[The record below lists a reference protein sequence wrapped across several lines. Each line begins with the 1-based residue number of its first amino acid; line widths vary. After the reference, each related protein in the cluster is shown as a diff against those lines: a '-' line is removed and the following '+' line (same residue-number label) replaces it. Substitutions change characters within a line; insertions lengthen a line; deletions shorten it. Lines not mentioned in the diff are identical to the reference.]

1 MKELSFKNSLMNI
14 IFIIA
19 FSGILYVPFIGDSH
33 LFDWDE
39 INFAEAAREMI
50 ETGDYLTV
58 RIDYEP
64 FHEKPP
70 LFIWLQVLSMKT
82 FGITEFAARFPNAI
96 IGIISMVILFSI
108 GRLLIDERF
117 GFLFVMAYTSS
128 ILPLF
133 YFKSGLI
140 DPLFNLLMFVSVWY
154 LFKSFNIKLLNKEQE
169 KFKIDYKFIVLA
181 GLFDGLAVLT
191 KGPVGFLLVV
201 LTFLI
206 FNAMNYKKM
215 KFPFLAYLLFGLI
228 SFIPI
233 ILWYIALAVQLG
245 DISIIYQFVEYQIR
259 LFSTGDAG
267 HGGPFYYHFLVLLFG
282 VFPASIFALRG
293 IRNTSSD
300 QNTKVFSIWMG
311 ILFFVVLIL
320 FSIVKTKIVHYS
332 SLAYFP
338 IAFFA
343 AKGMYNLIYNRLSW
357 KQSTNWLIA
366 IIGLPIAII
375 ISLLPFVMMNVEMI
389 LPKIKDKFTY
399 KILSGN
405 YFWEGNEWI
414 PGVLLLIGIVI
425 ALILMLRKKYLNGIV
440 ILYGFTTIFMVTLLP
455 FLVPKIEQ
463 YTQLTPITFYKS
475 LQNEDCYIF
484 PIGFKTY
491 AHYFYAETKFEQS
504 RASKNMSRDEWH
516 EYLLEGDVDKKVYF
530 ISKYSKYKELSQ
542 HPNLIEIF
550 NKNGWVGFVRK

>member
-1 MKELSFKNSLMNI
+1 MKEFSSKNSLMNF

-19 FSGILYVPFIGDSH
+19 FSSLLYIPFIGDSH

-70 LFIWLQVLSMKT
+70 LFIWLQVLSMKA
-82 FGITEFAARFPNAI
+82 FGITEFAARFPNSI
-96 IGIISMVILFSI
+96 IGIISMLVLFNL
-108 GRLLIDERF
+108 GRKLVDERF
-117 GFLFVMAYTSS
+117 GFLFVLAYTSS

-154 LFKSFNIKLLNKEQE
+154 LFKSFNLDLD
-169 KFKIDYKFIVLA
+169 KFQINYKYIVLA
-181 GLFDGLAVLT
+181 GIFDGLAVLT
-191 KGPVGFLLVV
+191 KGPVGFLLVI

-206 FNAMNYKKM
+206 YNVMNYKKM

-233 ILWYIALAVQLG
+233 ILWYVALAVQLG
-245 DISIIYQFVEYQIR
+245 DISIIYQFVKYQIR

-267 HGGPFYYHFLVLLFG
+267 HSGPFYYHFLVLLFG
-282 VFPASIFALRG
+282 VFPSSIFALRG
-293 IRNTSSD
+293 IRNTNNNSNIT
-300 QNTKVFSIWMG
+300 QFSVWMG

-320 FSIVKTKIVHYS
+320 FSIVKTKIIHYS

-343 AKGMYNLIYNRLSW
+343 AKGIYNLLYSRLNW
-357 KQSTNWLIA
+357 KPSTNWLIA

-375 ISLLPFVMMNVEMI
+375 TSLLPFAMMNIEMI

-414 PGVLLLIGIVI
+414 PGSLFLIGIII
-425 ALILMLRKKYLNGIV
+425 ALILFIRKKYLNGIV
-440 ILYGFTTIFMVTLLP
+440 ILYAFTTIFMVTLLP
-455 FLVPKIEQ
+455 FLIPKIEQ

-475 LQNEDCYIF
+475 LQNEDCYIY
-484 PIGFKTY
+484 PYSFKTY
-491 AHYFYAETKFEQS
+491 AHYFYAEMDFDES
-504 RASKNMSRDEWH
+504 RASKNMSREEWR
-516 EYLLEGDVDKKVYF
+516 EYLLNGEVDKKVY
-530 ISKYSKYKELSQ
+530 IIAKYNKYKELSQ
-542 HPNLIEIF
+542 HPNLIEVF
-550 NKNGWVGFVRK
+550 NKNGWVGFARK

>member
-1 MKELSFKNSLMNI
+1 MKEFSSNNSLMNI

-19 FSGILYVPFIGDSH
+19 FSGILYIPFIGDSH

-39 INFAEAAREMI
+39 INFAEASREMI

-70 LFIWLQVLSMKT
+70 LFIWLQVLSMKA
-82 FGITEFAARFPNAI
+82 FGITEFAARFPNSI
-96 IGIISMVILFSI
+96 IGIISMLVLFNL
-108 GRLLIDERF
+108 GRKLIDERF
-117 GFLFVMAYTSS
+117 GFLLVLAYTSS

-154 LFKSFNIKLLNKEQE
+154 LFKSITFDKDTFNIN
-169 KFKIDYKFIVLA
+169 YKFIIIA
-181 GLFDGLAVLT
+181 GIFDGLAVLT

-201 LTFLI
+201 LTLLI
-206 FNAMNYKKM
+206 FNVMNYKKM
-215 KFPFLAYLLFGLI
+215 KFPILAYLLFGLI

-282 VFPASIFALRG
+282 VFPSSIFALRG
-293 IRNTSSD
+293 IRNT
-300 QNTKVFSIWMG
+300 NTNANITNFSVWMG

-343 AKGMYNLIYNRLSW
+343 AKGLYNLLYNRLNW

-375 ISLLPFVMMNVEMI
+375 TSLLPYVMMNVKMI

-414 PGVLLLIGIVI
+414 PGVLLLIGIII
-425 ALILMLRKKYLNGIV
+425 ALILIIRKKYLNGIV

-463 YTQLTPITFYKS
+463 YTQLTPIAFYKS
-475 LQNEDCYIF
+475 LQNEDCYIY
-484 PIGFKTY
+484 PYAFKTY
-491 AHYFYAETKFEQS
+491 AHYFYAEIDFDES
-504 RASKNMSRDEWH
+504 RASKNMSTEEWR
-516 EYLLEGDVDKKVYF
+516 EYLLNGDIDKKVY
-530 ISKYSKYKELSQ
+530 IIAKYNKYKELSQ

-550 NKNGWVGFVRK
+550 NKNGWVGFARK